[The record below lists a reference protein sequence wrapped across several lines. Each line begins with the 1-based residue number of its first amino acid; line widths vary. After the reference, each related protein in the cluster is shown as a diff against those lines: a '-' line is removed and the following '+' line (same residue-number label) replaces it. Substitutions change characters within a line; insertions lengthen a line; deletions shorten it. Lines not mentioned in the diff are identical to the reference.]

1 MSDLAKQNAQLV
13 KDYLEA
19 INGWDFGAMR
29 VLLHPEISYELPF
42 APEQFPRVTK
52 GLDATI
58 EFIHGVTD
66 FIDPENLHDITV
78 EAYATDANELLAEYK
93 SATRIK
99 ATNREYRNN
108 YVVRVTVRDGKI
120 VRFAEYFDPIKL
132 VIAMGGS
139 VSIPS

>member
-13 KDYLEA
+13 EDYLEA
-19 INGWDFGAMR
+19 INGWDFEAMR

-42 APEQFPRVTK
+42 APQQFPGVTK

-58 EFIHGVTD
+58 EFIRGATD
-66 FIDPENLHDITV
+66 FSEPENLHDITV
-78 EAYATDANELLAEYK
+78 EACATNPNGLLAEYK

-108 YVVRVTVRDGKI
+108 YVVRVTVRDGKV

-139 VSIPS
+139 VAIPS